1 MRARI
6 LGLAAAAACLA
17 MPVNAAVVLGD
28 ATGSYTIS

>member
-17 MPVNAAVVLGD
+17 MPVYAAVVLG
-28 ATGSYTIS
+28 